1 MFVFGQ
7 EYKRSELHDKYGGQR
22 QGGISTPSRHN
33 FMMVFT
39 GEQGRIYGY
48 EDQWTDEGLFLLT
61 GFGQHGDMKF
71 SRGNEAIRHH
81 VSNHKELYLLEYI
94 RKGYVRYVGQMVC
107 TGYRELR
114 RPDIDGKVRKVLVF
128 ELMPMEAFDETI
140 FSGDT
145 AQEEEIW
152 QLPINIL
159 HDRIGI
165 DFIVGSSPSERAAMI
180 RYRSNCLRIYVLR
193 RANGICEACGN
204 DAPFTNALD
213 KPYLEPHHILRLSDN
228 GPDNPRWVISLC
240 PNCHRRAHYAQDRAK
255 FNREL
260 TQILAGKE
268 KVKSNE
274 S

>member
-22 QGGISTPSRHN
+22 QGGISTPSQHN

-48 EDQWTDEGLFLLT
+48 EDQWTDEGFFLLT
-61 GFGQHGDMKF
+61 GFGQHGDMTF
-71 SRGNEAIRHH
+71 SRGNEAIRNH
-81 VSNHKELYLLEYI
+81 VSNHKELHLFEYI

-128 ELMPMEAFDETI
+128 ELMPVEAFDETI

-159 HDRIGI
+159 HDRIGT
-165 DFIVGSSPSERAAMI
+165 DFIAGSSPSERAAMI
-180 RYRSNCLRIYVLR
+180 RYRSNYLRIYVLR

-204 DAPFTNALD
+204 NAPFTNALD

-240 PNCHRRAHYAQDRAK
+240 PTVTAALIMPK
-255 FNREL
+255 IGL
-260 TQILAGKE
+260 SLIG
-268 KVKSNE
+268 S
-274 S
+274 